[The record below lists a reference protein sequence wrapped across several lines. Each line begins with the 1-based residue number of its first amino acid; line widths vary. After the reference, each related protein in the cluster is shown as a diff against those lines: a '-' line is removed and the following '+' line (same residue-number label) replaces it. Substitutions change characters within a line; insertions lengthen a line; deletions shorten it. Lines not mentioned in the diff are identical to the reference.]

1 MLTKQID
8 FTTLEEQVM
17 EKWIDD
23 GAQFDDQQLLTSDP
37 YPIYEPCIKS
47 EFAAILDD
55 PMACIAELGYDSIAS
70 YLADQDQAV
79 RQQAEEKRSV
89 IFMSGVLS
97 KRFREQS

>member
-8 FTTLEEQVM
+8 FTDLEEQVM
-17 EKWIDD
+17 EKWIDEAVD
-23 GAQFDDQQLLTSDP
+23 FEDRQLLTDDP
-37 YPIYEPCIKS
+37 YPIYEPFIREKY
-47 EFAAILDD
+47 AAILDD

-70 YLADQDQAV
+70 YLADQDQPV
-79 RQQAEEKRSV
+79 RHEREEKQPA

>member
-8 FTTLEEQVM
+8 FTDLEEQVM

-23 GAQFDDQQLLTSDP
+23 GVEFQDQQLLTSDP
-37 YPIYEPCIKS
+37 FPIYEPCILSKY
-47 EFAAILDD
+47 ETILSD

-70 YLADQDQAV
+70 YLADQDQPV
-79 RQQAEEKRSV
+79 RHEREEKQPA

-97 KRFREQS
+97 KQFREQS